1 MLPSFLCIFID
12 TSDFVDVSTTFSPK
26 YLTKEE
32 MENVLAEFKE
42 YKKDLLVNETN
53 ENIEEILNTKDKIS
67 LISSVI
73 QNYEKLKLEIKQGE
87 ELIEKLNDYNSS
99 VENFLS
105 KR

>member
-1 MLPSFLCIFID
+1 MLPSFLCIFVD
-12 TSDFVDVSTTFSPK
+12 SSDFFDVSTTFSPK

-73 QNYEKLKLEIKQGE
+73 KDYEKIKLELKE
-87 ELIEKLNDYNSS
+87 IEKLNKNINNFNTI
-99 VENFLS
+99 VENYLN
-105 KR
+105 KK